1 GGAVKAVN
9 HLVVTTTADTVDG
22 TVTSVSS
29 LIAAPGV
36 DGRISLREAIQAT
49 NATGGLDTV
58 TFGIPIPDTGHVY
71 YQDNGTAGT
80 FAAPV
85 ATTLADLSTPSAKVI
100 TNYDA
105 DYPAGTARSW
115 YRITLTSALPAIT
128 SPLALD
134 ATSQPLSV
142 AGRGPVIELAGAG
155 FQPLDL
161 QPGSSGS
168 TIRGFVINNGIVFS
182 GGICIQG
189 SSNNVIAGNY
199 IGTNPAGIA
208 AGPGN
213 QVGIYIGG
221 TAAAANNN
229 QIGGTTAADRNIIS
243 ANTFDGMEIT
253 SGGAGGIAGTL
264 IQDN

>member
-1 GGAVKAVN
+1 YRIEFFASAAVDPSGYGEGQRYLGSTTVTTDGSGNVIFGVILATSVTAGEYVTGTATVCANGPCTTFGDTSEFGGAVQAVN
-9 HLVVTTTADTVDG
+9 HLVVPRTAAAVDG
-22 TVTSVSS
+22 TVTSVPS

-85 ATTLADLSTPSAKVI
+85 ATTLADLSTPSAQVI

-115 YRITLTSALPAIT
+115 HRITLTSALPPLT

-161 QPGSSGS
+161 QP
-168 TIRGFVINNGIVFS
+168 
-182 GGICIQG
+182 
-189 SSNNVIAGNY
+189 A
-199 IGTNPAGIA
+199 
-208 AGPGN
+208 
-213 QVGIYIGG
+213 
-221 TAAAANNN
+221 
-229 QIGGTTAADRNIIS
+229 
-243 ANTFDGMEIT
+243 T
-253 SGGAGGIAGTL
+253 SP
-264 IQDN
+264 